1 MTKRK
6 SQTLYQLCKELP
18 YSKENELSDEI
29 FNETKMSLNQLL
41 SQYGYAYVLGQL
53 ATIWSLDKAIKFF
66 SKLKLITNKKGEIK
80 TIATNCIRAY
90 HGGIERV
97 NAQLMTLWIQMGYK
111 VVLFTEEAENIL
123 DYPYPSTVKRLII
136 PPATNLTERLATI
149 QKYCIDEK
157 VDLFVN
163 HTWWELSVLWEC
175 MMLKMMH
182 IPYIQYVH
190 GHFSHF
196 LGFSKNYLCQPQ
208 VFKLCD
214 IVLSLSE
221 TNARFYQLCGCNSY
235 IVQNPIPED
244 LSNSNALSNL
254 DSKHILWVGRL
265 EPDKN
270 PMDALKIF
278 RLVHKQ
284 QSDVILDIVGGSED
298 GGGELISNLKSYVLK
313 YNLQNNVIFHGKKEQ
328 SEIEGFYLKAFCV
341 LFTSEMEGYPMVVLE
356 SKAYGLPLVM
366 YELPY
371 LTLCKDGKG
380 ILTAPIGNIEQMAD
394 HILYLLE
401 NDSYRRSVG
410 QSARESFDIFN
421 ANNLADTWNNII
433 KLCSSDK
440 REIDDLSYFNPAN
453 VNYAD
458 RLIEPAL
465 LESVKNGYNSVL
477 INNIDYKIGH
487 KILKFPRAIV
497 NLIREVRRE
506 ISGRKND
513 KCDTSR
519 V

>member
-1 MTKRK
+1 MAKRISK
-6 SQTLYQLCKELP
+6 TLYKLCKELP

-29 FNETKMSLNQLL
+29 FNETKIYLNQLF
-41 SQYGYAYVLGQL
+41 SQYGYAYVFGQL
-53 ATIWSLDKAIKFF
+53 ATIWSLDKAIQYF
-66 SKLKLITNKKGEIK
+66 SKLNLNTNYKGEVK
-80 TIATNCIRAY
+80 TIATNYIRAY
-90 HGGIERV
+90 NGGIERV
-97 NAQLMTLWIQMGYK
+97 NAQLMTLWIKMGYN
-111 VVLFTEEAENIL
+111 VVLFTEETENIL

-175 MMLKMMH
+175 VMLKMIH
-182 IPYIQYVH
+182 IPYVQYVH
-190 GHFSHF
+190 GHFACYIWF
-196 LGFSKNYLCQPQ
+196 NKNNLCQPE

-244 LSNSNALSNL
+244 LSNSNALSTL

-265 EPDKN
+265 ASDKN
-270 PMDALKIF
+270 PVDALKIF

-284 QSDVILDIVGGSED
+284 QPDVILDIVGGGED
-298 GGGELISNLKSYVLK
+298 EEGEFISNLKTYVLK
-313 YNLQNNVIFHGKKEQ
+313 YKLQNNVIFHGKKEQ
-328 SEIEGFYLKAFCV
+328 SEIAAFYLRSFCV

-380 ILTAPIGNIEQMAD
+380 ILTAPIGNIEQMAE

-410 QSARESFDIFN
+410 QAARESFDTFN
-421 ANNLADTWNNII
+421 ANDLADTWNNII
-433 KLCSSDK
+433 MFCTSDK
-440 REIDDLSYFNPAN
+440 CEIDDPSYFDPAN
-453 VNYAD
+453 LSHAD
-458 RLIEPAL
+458 RLIETGL
-465 LESVKNGYNSVL
+465 IENIKKGYDYVL
-477 INNIDYKIGH
+477 INNVDYTIGH
-487 KILKFPRAIV
+487 KLLKFPRIIV
-497 NLIREVRRE
+497 NLLREVRRFLY
-506 ISGRKND
+506 
-513 KCDTSR
+513 
-519 V
+519 